1 MTTSSTLFIGLGK
14 MGLPMARRHA
24 AVFPTYVYDVDP
36 GAVEC
41 LSSETGIT
49 GLPSL
54 SVIPPDIN
62 TVILMLPN
70 SHIVESVLVGSE
82 PPGLMQRLTEGSL
95 IIDMGSS
102 EPESTRS
109 LAGSAAALGIHFTDA
124 PVSGGVAKALEG
136 QLSIMIGG
144 TPEAIYLSEPHLKA
158 MGSHILVVGPSGA
171 GHAAKALNNLLS
183 ATNLAAAAE
192 VLCVAQAQGIDPE
205 TMINV
210 INASTSRSQA
220 SEFKYPKHIL
230 TGTFD
235 SGFAMDLMI
244 KDLKIAM
251 GLIQDQNLHAP
262 VTAAANDAANEARN
276 TLESEDPDHTE
287 LARYYENING
297 SKLRSATSHAPSI
310 QEQDF
315 DHG

>member
-1 MTTSSTLFIGLGK
+1 MTTLSTLFIGLGK
-14 MGLPMARRHA
+14 MGLPMARQHA
-24 AVFPTYVYDVDP
+24 AAFPTYVYDVDP
-36 GAVEC
+36 GAAER
-41 LSSETGIT
+41 LTAESGIT
-49 GLPSL
+49 VLASL
-54 SVIPPDIN
+54 SAIPPDIN
-62 TVILMLPN
+62 TVILMLPD
-70 SHIVESVLVGSE
+70 SRIVESVLVGSD
-82 PPGLMQRLTEGSL
+82 PSGLMRQLPKGSL

-102 EPESTRS
+102 EPESTRK

-124 PVSGGVAKALEG
+124 PVSGGVAKALDG

-144 TPEAIYLSEPHLKA
+144 TPEAIQLAKPHLEV
-158 MGSHILVVGPSGA
+158 MGSHTLAVGPSGA

-230 TGTFD
+230 PGTFE

-251 GLIQDQNLHAP
+251 GLIQDQNLHTP
-262 VTAAANDAANEARN
+262 VTAAASEAANEARN
-276 TLESEDPDHTE
+276 SLKSEDPDHTE

-297 SKLRSATSHAPSI
+297 SKLRSNLARPSI
-310 QEQDF
+310 REEDF